1 MEWKGGHV
9 VNNAALSMG
18 MSTSAML
25 MAGVPSCGVFNI
37 VTVGNSVIPTVEP
50 RPSLSG
56 TVTLVFNNKGTVP
69 QIVQPIVFFSNCNG
83 PVYCNV
89 ANRIKNFFTE

>member
-1 MEWKGGHV
+1 MEWKGGHFAY
-9 VNNAALSMG
+9 NAALSMG
-18 MSTSAML
+18 MSTPPML

-69 QIVQPIVFFSNCNG
+69 QIIQPTVFS
-83 PVYCNV
+83 PT
-89 ANRIKNFFTE
+89 AKALITAAT

>member
-1 MEWKGGHV
+1 MEWKGGHS
-9 VNNAALSMG
+9 VNNAALVMG
-18 MSTSAML
+18 MSTSTML
-25 MAGVPSCGVFNI
+25 MRSWGVFNI
-37 VTVGNSVIPTVEP
+37 ATVGNSVIPTVEP
-50 RPSLSG
+50 RPALSG